1 MRKYC
6 ILLFSVSMIASVSF
20 GQEAVFKITRSYFRS
35 DPFRVEFSA
44 FLKQLISDPTLN
56 NKMLEKRTDS
66 SLFYFQGTYTTA
78 FNPFFFK
85 PKRIEVVLTEM
96 EVTLDSLTKDTIF
109 TYELFAF
116 ANSTKDGSAEINKE
130 FEKIFK
136 HYKNSFT
143 RNEYK
148 ENPPE
153 KYKSMTYN
161 FFDRYHAISPFSL
174 SLYGPD
180 EKQEMCLIISIR
192 LDTYNNM
199 AMLAAPF
206 LPPSDNS
213 EDEDQ

>member
-6 ILLFSVSMIASVSF
+6 ILSFFILAISSISFS
-20 GQEAVFKITRSYFRS
+20 QEAVFKITRSYFRS

-44 FLKQLISDPTLN
+44 FLRQLISDPTLT
-56 NKMLEKRTDS
+56 NKMVEKRTDS

-85 PKRIEVVLTEM
+85 PKRIEIVLTEL
-96 EVTLDSLTKDTIF
+96 EIKLDSLTKDTIF

-116 ANSTKDGSAEINKE
+116 ANGTKEGSAEISKE

-136 HYKNSFT
+136 HYKNSFS

-148 ENPPE
+148 ENPPD

-161 FFDRYHAISPFSL
+161 FFDRFHGISPFSL

-180 EKQEMCLIISIR
+180 EKQEICLIISIR

-199 AMLAAPF
+199 AMLPAPF
-206 LPPSDNS
+206 LPPTDNS
-213 EDEDQ
+213 EEEDQ